1 MPNHQADL
9 DHAFRALADPTRR
22 AVLQQLAAGPASVK
36 DLAAP
41 FDMALPSF
49 LQHLDVL
56 ETSGLVTSKKTGRVR
71 MCTMRPIALDPV
83 EDWIRDRKAVWE
95 DRFDRMDAYLSELH
109 NKDTVK

>member
-1 MPNHQADL
+1 MPNHQTNL
-9 DHAFRALADPTRR
+9 DQAFRALADPTRR

-56 ETSGLVTSKKTGRVR
+56 ETSGLVTSRKKGRIR
-71 MCTMRPIALDPV
+71 MCAMHPVALDPV
-83 EDWIRDRKAVWE
+83 EDWIRERKAVWE
-95 DRFDRMDAYLSELH
+95 DRFDRMDAYLTDLH
-109 NKDTVK
+109 NRDKEK

>member
-1 MPNHQADL
+1 MPNYPTNL

-22 AVLQQLAAGPASVK
+22 AVLQQLASGPASVK

-56 ETSGLVTSKKTGRVR
+56 ETSGLVTSKKTGRIR
-71 MCTMRPIALDPV
+71 ICTMQPVALDPV
-83 EDWIRDRKAVWE
+83 EEWIRERKAVWE
-95 DRFDRMDAYLSELH
+95 GRFDRMDAYLTEL
-109 NKDTVK
+109 NEKDTAK

>member
-1 MPNHQADL
+1 MPNHQTNL

-22 AVLQQLAAGPASVK
+22 AVLQQLAEGPASVK

-49 LQHLDVL
+49 LQHLDIL

-71 MCTMRPIALDPV
+71 VCTMQPVALDPV
-83 EDWIRDRKAVWE
+83 EDWIRERKAVWE
-95 DRFDRMDAYLSELH
+95 DRFDRMDAFLTDLH